1 MFKEYPIKAIEEIAS
16 RLNNRSYTYKDLI
29 TNQGEDSSELMIIYS
44 GEVGLFRDGNFN
56 ESSGTLTE
64 RSVIGTDELK
74 PYTLMALSNRV
85 KVLVLHKM
93 FLKDTLFYV
102 KEL

>member
-1 MFKEYPIKAIEEIAS
+1 
-16 RLNNRSYTYKDLI
+16 
-29 TNQGEDSSELMIIYS
+29 MIIYS
-44 GEVGLFRDGNFN
+44 GEVGLFRDDNFY